1 MKASLLLLLVST
13 AILATGARADAP
25 GEPEALVRKVQ
36 EYAQKATAM
45 AKSAFSMVQ
54 DSEAAQQARQW
65 LADNVDLAE
74 QRLAWLKEQLVEL
87 WKRTPAA

>member
-1 MKASLLLLLVST
+1 MKASLLLTLVCT
-13 AILATGARADAP
+13 AVLAAGARADSP
-25 GEPEALVRKVQ
+25 GEPETLVRKVQ

-45 AKSAFSMVQ
+45 AKTAFTMVQ
-54 DSEAAQQARQW
+54 ESEAAQQARRW
-65 LADNVDLAE
+65 LADNADLAK